1 MQHFVRA
8 WVGIKSS
15 QGEEENDLHPADVME
30 QNHNNVEGEGDEEA
44 AEEPRDDDGLEQE
57 QQPRVL
63 KRQLIGVKME
73 PGGGVR

>member
-1 MQHFVRA
+1 MEHFVRTR
-8 WVGIKSS
+8 VGIESS

-30 QNHNNVEGEGDEEA
+30 QNHNNVEGEGEEEEEE
-44 AEEPRDDDGLEQE
+44 AEEPRDDDQE
-57 QQPRVL
+57 QQPRGL